1 MKDLSKEKRI
11 SEEKAKLNLLLK
23 DLEEDVFNSL
33 QSLVDNTAFMAI
45 TLEDL
50 QQAINE
56 NGVVEEYQNGPNQH
70 GFKESTEVK
79 VYNTMIRNYRSSIK
93 ELAAQ
98 LHQAGAAIEN
108 DGFDEFISRRDR
120 Y

>member
-1 MKDLSKEKRI
+1 MKDLTKDKRI
-11 SEEKAKLNLLLK
+11 SKEKAKLNLLLK

-79 VYNTMIRNYRSSIK
+79 VYNTMIRNYRSNMK
-93 ELAAQ
+93 ELAAR
-98 LHQAGAAIEN
+98 LLQAGDVEID